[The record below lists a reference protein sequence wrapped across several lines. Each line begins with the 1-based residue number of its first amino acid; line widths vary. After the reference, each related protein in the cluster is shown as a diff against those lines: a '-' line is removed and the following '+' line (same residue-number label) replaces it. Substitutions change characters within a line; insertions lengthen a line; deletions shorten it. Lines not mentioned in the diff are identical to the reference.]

1 MEFYEKSY
9 DVWHVTVAH
18 CGKKFLYERPL
29 KYRKNHE
36 YSKKIEKIEQIKKAS
51 NDRKK
56 LRKILEIQPMYNI
69 LLEISFNF

>member
-1 MEFYEKSY
+1 M
-9 DVWHVTVAH
+9 
-18 CGKKFLYERPL
+18 
-29 KYRKNHE
+29 NIQ
-36 YSKKIEKIEQIKKAS
+36 KKIEKIEQIKKAS